1 MQESYIHLDG
11 EWFFLRHS
19 EIHRSRRTILFV
31 HGLGESSL
39 CFREAFDRLH
49 SLDCNL
55 VAPDNLGYGRSSVA
69 RNGDYSFRAQ
79 IARLANLVSQLGLHR
94 LTLVG
99 HSLGGNLA
107 TYWSKSDSSGVVE
120 RLVNVE
126 GSLTPAD
133 ATFSKLAVEAY
144 HATGGDFGQWYSWF
158 RNEFMEKLILGRYG
172 PDWESCRRYYASLWF
187 CRPEAFC
194 ANAREIVEKSQPV
207 EGTPA
212 CEIGQTYASLPLP
225 KIYCWGGKHLS
236 EASQR
241 FLNQVGL
248 QNRTFRAASHWPMID
263 CPEEFYS
270 VLKAWVAQDVP
281 PL

>member
-19 EIHRSRRTILFV
+19 EIHPSRRTILFV

-49 SLDCNL
+49 LLDCNL

-79 IARLANLVSQLGLHR
+79 IARLANLVS
-94 LTLVG
+94 
-99 HSLGGNLA
+99 
-107 TYWSKSDSSGVVE
+107 
-120 RLVNVE
+120 
-126 GSLTPAD
+126 
-133 ATFSKLAVEAY
+133 
-144 HATGGDFGQWYSWF
+144 
-158 RNEFMEKLILGRYG
+158 
-172 PDWESCRRYYASLWF
+172 
-187 CRPEAFC
+187 
-194 ANAREIVEKSQPV
+194 
-207 EGTPA
+207 PA
-212 CEIGQTYASLPLP
+212 CGIGQTYDSLRLP

-248 QNRTFRAASHWPMID
+248 QNRTFKAASHWPMID

-270 VLKAWVAQDVP
+270 VLKAWIAQDVP